1 MFIERAIPAICRA
14 NRVIVAGDSKQLK
27 PSSTFQAR
35 LAEADELDEDD
46 NVSNLELEAL
56 DKESLLEMAKEKYAN
71 RMIQFHYRSEYEEL
85 IEFSSAAFYERRLFF
100 ASMISNEK
108 MRKPIEVIKVKD
120 GLWTA
125 ENTNPA
131 EAVEVVGLVKLL
143 LEKRRCKETIGII
156 TFNIKQKELIQDL
169 LIEANNKFI
178 NNELNRV
185 NPTTG
190 DDESLFVKNIENVQ
204 GDERD
209 IIIFSI
215 GYARNKDGKVR
226 AQFGLLNQSGGENRL
241 NVAITRA
248 KKKIYVVKSI
258 ESQELQVNELIPGPL
273 RLKQYLRF
281 VELVNDKKNDEKLT
295 LLNSVHES
303 NYIINENTKS
313 YDSQFEQDVFTEIS
327 KIIPENIVIRK
338 QVNVGGFVIDI
349 ALYDRSLNKYIF
361 GIKCDGYQYQ
371 SKSNDVER
379 EFHRQLYLE
388 SRGWHIH
395 RIISA
400 NWLKDKSKEI
410 NCAKALIESI
420 IHDK

>member
-1 MFIERAIPAICRA
+1 
-14 NRVIVAGDSKQLK
+14 
-27 PSSTFQAR
+27 
-35 LAEADELDEDD
+35 
-46 NVSNLELEAL
+46 
-56 DKESLLEMAKEKYAN
+56 MAKEKYAN

-241 NVAITRA
+241 NVA
-248 KKKIYVVKSI
+248 
-258 ESQELQVNELIPGPL
+258 N
-273 RLKQYLRF
+273 
-281 VELVNDKKNDEKLT
+281 
-295 LLNSVHES
+295 HES
-303 NYIINENTKS
+303 KEKS
-313 YDSQFEQDVFTEIS
+313 M
-327 KIIPENIVIRK
+327 
-338 QVNVGGFVIDI
+338 
-349 ALYDRSLNKYIF
+349 
-361 GIKCDGYQYQ
+361 
-371 SKSNDVER
+371 
-379 EFHRQLYLE
+379 
-388 SRGWHIH
+388 
-395 RIISA
+395 
-400 NWLKDKSKEI
+400 
-410 NCAKALIESI
+410 
-420 IHDK
+420 